1 MGVVGVVKF
10 AYAQARKSAIFEL
23 EHRQTFMQAFALAHI
38 PTCNKR
44 TPTRLAGALTA
55 EDRGFEPLRDCS
67 QHAFQACDIGR

>member
-10 AYAQARKSAIFEL
+10 AYAQVRKSAIFEL
-23 EHRQTFMQAFALAHI
+23 EHKQTLMQVFALAHI

-44 TPTRLAGALTA
+44 PQPNMAGAFTA

>member
-1 MGVVGVVKF
+1 MGVGGAAKF
-10 AYAQARKSAIFEL
+10 AYAQARKTAIFEL
-23 EHRQTFMQAFALAHI
+23 EHKQTLMQAFALAHI

-44 TPTRLAGALTA
+44 PQPYSAGAFTA